1 MIDTRHLPPYVVH
14 FQLDL
19 TLYGNSDSF
28 EKKNICF
35 RILEERLAGPHRRH
49 RFGGRKFCVCA
60 RVRARACLCLC
71 ACVRA
76 FVRVRACVCAGRSC
90 IPGVQVEA
98 RDSLTVWK
106 PKTGGHDLTV
116 VSDFSK
122 FKRDVEAV
130 ELFALRSAALRE
142 TRKIRNI
149 TCAVFVA
156 VEL

>member
-60 RVRARACLCLC
+60 RVRARLRAC
-71 ACVRA
+71 A
-76 FVRVRACVCAGRSC
+76 FVPVRVRACAGRSC